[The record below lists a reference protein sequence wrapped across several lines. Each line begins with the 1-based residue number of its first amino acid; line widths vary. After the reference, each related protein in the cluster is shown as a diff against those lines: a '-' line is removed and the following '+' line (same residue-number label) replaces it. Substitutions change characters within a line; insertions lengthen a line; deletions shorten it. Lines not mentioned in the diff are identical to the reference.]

1 MKNIVYKFW
10 TISEPLARVIRER
23 QGFAEKR
30 DCSVVAL
37 SIAAGIPYDV
47 AHGICKA
54 AGRQNREGMYFME
67 WCRTQATICGYK
79 VTVVNVPRITLA
91 QVIRDFPKGR
101 LICRKKNHVF
111 AVIDGVVHDYG
122 TGTRSRIYQVI
133 AFERTV

>member
-10 TISEPLARVIRER
+10 TFSEPLARVMRER

-54 AGRQNREGMYFME
+54 AGRQNREGMYFIE

-79 VTVVNVPRITLA
+79 VTVVNVPRLTLA
-91 QVIRDFPKGR
+91 QVLRDFSKGR

>member
-1 MKNIVYKFW
+1 MNW

-47 AHGICKA
+47 AHGICKD
-54 AGRQNREGMYFME
+54 AGRQDGHGMYFVE
-67 WCRTQATICGYK
+67 WVRRQRTICGYK
-79 VTVVNVPRITLA
+79 VTVVNVPRLTLA
-91 QVIRDFPKGR
+91 QVLRDFPKGR

-122 TGTRSRIYQVI
+122 TGNNSRIYKVI